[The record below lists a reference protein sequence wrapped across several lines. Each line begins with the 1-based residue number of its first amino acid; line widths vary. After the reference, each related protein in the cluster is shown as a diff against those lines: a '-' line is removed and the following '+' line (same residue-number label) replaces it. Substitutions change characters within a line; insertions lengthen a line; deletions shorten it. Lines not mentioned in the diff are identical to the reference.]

1 VSADAPTAAGD
12 ARSRRGSSLSRRVA
26 ISYGPAVSVTRDDRA
41 RERDRDADQRDME
54 AAIRDGLVDEETM
67 SEREADARAASR
79 ADREAAA
86 ADRREAAADRRA
98 AADARDAARRSG
110 E

>member
-1 VSADAPTAAGD
+1 
-12 ARSRRGSSLSRRVA
+12 
-26 ISYGPAVSVTRDDRA
+26 
-41 RERDRDADQRDME
+41 ME

-67 SEREADARAASR
+67 SERETDARFASR